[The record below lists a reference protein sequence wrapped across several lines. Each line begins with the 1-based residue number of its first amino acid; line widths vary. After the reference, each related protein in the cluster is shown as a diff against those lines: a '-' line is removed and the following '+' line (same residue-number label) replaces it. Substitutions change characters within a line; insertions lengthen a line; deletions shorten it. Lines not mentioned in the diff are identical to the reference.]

1 MDGALHLA
9 RMSKLFLPCAILILG
24 SISCQAQ
31 SPRFGLK
38 AGVNYSNTYIPNVT
52 RPDRILGV
60 AAGGFAQVALSQD
73 GFFLLQPEL
82 MYSAKGSEQRFQG
95 KTYQGR
101 LHYLE
106 LPVLAKINADGF
118 VFEAGPQLSYLL
130 AARNETPV
138 GTFTDLSG
146 ANRLVVGAV
155 AGVGYQ
161 LPMGLGLTLRY
172 ANDLTRISDAG
183 PRSSVYQL
191 QASYLLTGK

>member
-1 MDGALHLA
+1 MH
-9 RMSKLFLPCAILILG
+9 SH
-24 SISCQAQ
+24 AQ
-31 SPRFGLK
+31 STRFGLK
-38 AGVNYSNTYIPNVT
+38 AGVNYSTTYIPSIT
-52 RPDRILGV
+52 RPDRILGL

-82 MYSAKGSEQRFQG
+82 LYSAKGSETSFQG
-95 KTYQGR
+95 NTYQNR

-130 AARNETPV
+130 AARNENAA
-138 GTFTDLSG
+138 GTSTDLSG
-146 ANRLVVGAV
+146 SNRLAVGAV

-172 ANDLTRISDAG
+172 ANDLSRISKGG
-183 PRSSVYQL
+183 PRNTLYQL
-191 QASYLLTGK
+191 QLSYALPGN